1 MKTIVLP
8 AGRRICI
15 DPYLSITISSG
26 FYDWT
31 MEF

>member
-8 AGRRICI
+8 AGRICI

-26 FYDWT
+26 F
-31 MEF
+31 